1 VKLVVSE
8 SESAAL
14 EFELGRWQE
23 RITAPISIAE
33 VLRAC
38 RVAAAGAGRAAA
50 RRVVDQAERV
60 LSAVAILETDTPLMR
75 EAGRL
80 DPVGLRTLDAIHLA
94 AALSL
99 GKDLGSVITYD
110 IRLAA
115 AAKHHKLQVL
125 SPN

>member
-1 VKLVVSE
+1 MKLVVSE
-8 SESAAL
+8 RESEAL
-14 EFELGRWQE
+14 ELELGRWRE
-23 RITAPISIAE
+23 RITASISIAE

-38 RVAAAGAGRAAA
+38 RVASAGGGRAVA
-50 RRVVDQAERV
+50 RRVMDQAERV
-60 LSAVAILETDTPLMR
+60 LSAVAFLDTDTPLMW

-110 IRLAA
+110 IRLGAA
-115 AAKHHKLQVL
+115 ARQHRLQVL